1 MKLLAICLLFSLQ
14 FAFAQDA
21 DTEIPFAPEP
31 EVATAPSSTA
41 SESEP
46 GDYYEGTSSYAKNKE
61 GFWNK
66 YTYAAAG
73 LAGAGLISVV
83 YGVLQHQLFNDRL
96 KQMQAIQND
105 PRYAQYSTPNPV
117 FHPVTGQIVPGDQ
130 VKFQSLGNKSFHDL
144 SKEKEGAEMNRNIG
158 LVLGALCIGGSVVLF
173 TF

>member
-14 FAFAQDA
+14 LAFAQYEE
-21 DTEIPFAPEP
+21 TEIPYAPEP
-31 EVATAPSSTA
+31 EVATAPSSSS

-46 GDYYEGTSSYAKNKE
+46 GDYYESTSSYGKTKS
-61 GFWNK
+61 GFWNT

-83 YGVLQHQLFNDRL
+83 YGVLQHQQFNDRL
-96 KQMQAIQND
+96 NKMQAIEND
-105 PRYAQYSTPNPV
+105 PRYAAYSSPNPV
-117 FHPVTGQIVPGDQ
+117 SLPGTGQIVPGDQ
-130 VKFQSLGNKSFHDL
+130 VKFQSLGNKSYHDL
-144 SKEKEGAEMNRNIG
+144 SKEKEGAETNRNIG